1 MATDP
6 FACFGGDGSSSS
18 DDDDVRKSSN
28 NTKDAAADR
37 LRDKFNSQQPS
48 AVTDLLQENEA
59 SFEMFDA
66 TLTASGKGLRAVV
79 AYKQGDEILRE
90 TAVMRIPNSQPAA
103 TREAAERLHRDEI
116 QRTFN
121 SLHEQTQQSVMALA
135 SCNEDG
141 IGVARTPQ
149 GVYDTNSF
157 RLGND
162 PRGGLFLTIARINHS
177 CRPNVTHFWSTRLQQ
192 KLIFAARDID
202 IGEELLTTY
211 GPGHCMMT
219 TKGRR
224 EYLNE
229 RFSFECNCDMCR
241 EGNVNGGDERM
252 IEIQALQDDFV
263 LKKSSSSFSGSS
275 RADDAKGQL
284 ASVRRC
290 LTLMKEQGLAG
301 GAFTKS
307 IFHHGYDICIAAGDY
322 DGARFY
328 LNSEL
333 IAVRD
338 SEGVHSSK
346 AIEIEQV
353 LKDIQDSE

>member
-1 MATDP
+1 MMANDP

-18 DDDDVRKSSN
+18 DDDDVHT
-28 NTKDAAADR
+28 TKMKEAADR
-37 LRDKFNSQQPS
+37 LRDKLNSNQPS
-48 AVTDLLQENEA
+48 AVTDLLHENES

-103 TREAAERLHRDEI
+103 SREAAERLHRDEI

-121 SLHEQTQQSVMALA
+121 SLHVRTQQSIMALA
-135 SCNEDG
+135 SCTEDG
-141 IGVARTPQ
+141 TGVARTPQ
-149 GVYDTNSF
+149 GVYDTNSY

-162 PRGGLFLTIARINHS
+162 PKGGLFLTIARINHS
-177 CRPNVTHFWSTRLQQ
+177 CRPNVTHFWSTHLQQ

-211 GPGHCMMT
+211 GPGHCMT

-229 RFSFECNCDMCR
+229 RFSFECNCEMCR

-252 IEIQALQDDFV
+252 IEIQALQDDFS
-263 LKKSSSSFSGSS
+263 LQSSSSGL
-275 RADDAKGQL
+275 ATTTDVKEGQL

-290 LTLMKEQGLAG
+290 LLLMKEQGLAG

-307 IFHHGYDICIAAGDY
+307 IFHHGYDICLAAGDY
-322 DGARFY
+322 DGARSY

-333 IAVRD
+333 TAVRD
-338 SEGVHSSK
+338 SEGVYSSK

-353 LKDIQDSE
+353 LKDLGAKLF

>member
-1 MATDP
+1 MMANDP

-18 DDDDVRKSSN
+18 DDDDDIVRTTN
-28 NTKDAAADR
+28 NNHTKKAADR
-37 LRDKFNSQQPS
+37 LRDNLNSAQPS
-48 AVTDLLQENEA
+48 AVTDLLHKHES

-66 TLTASGKGLRAVV
+66 TLASGKGLRAIV

-103 TREAAERLHRDEI
+103 SREAAERLHRDEI
-116 QRTFN
+116 QRKFN
-121 SLHEQTQQSVMALA
+121 SLHQRTQQSVMELA

-141 IGVARTPQ
+141 IDGVTRTPQ

-157 RLGND
+157 RLEND
-162 PRGGLFLTIARINHS
+162 PKGGLFLTIARINHS
-177 CRPNVTHFWSTRLQQ
+177 CRPNVTHFWSPKLQQ

-202 IGEELLTTY
+202 VGEELLTTY
-211 GPGHCMMT
+211 GPGHCMA

-229 RFSFECNCDMCR
+229 RFSFDCNCEMCQ
-241 EGNVNGGDERM
+241 EANEFGGDERM
-252 IEIQALQDDFV
+252 IEIQALQEDIA
-263 LKKSSSSFSGSS
+263 LQSSSGLVSTT
-275 RADDAKGQL
+275 DVKGQL

-290 LTLMKEQGLAG
+290 LTLMKEQGLVG

-307 IFHHGYDICIAAGDY
+307 IFHHGYDICLAAGDY
-322 DGARFY
+322 HGAKSY

-333 IAVRD
+333 IAVRG
-338 SEGVHSSK
+338 SEGVQSSK
-346 AIEIEQV
+346 AIEIEQA
-353 LKDIQDSE
+353 LKDFQDSE

>member
-1 MATDP
+1 
-6 FACFGGDGSSSS
+6 
-18 DDDDVRKSSN
+18 
-28 NTKDAAADR
+28 
-37 LRDKFNSQQPS
+37 
-48 AVTDLLQENEA
+48 
-59 SFEMFDA
+59 
-66 TLTASGKGLRAVV
+66 
-79 AYKQGDEILRE
+79 
-90 TAVMRIPNSQPAA
+90 
-103 TREAAERLHRDEI
+103 
-116 QRTFN
+116 
-121 SLHEQTQQSVMALA
+121 
-135 SCNEDG
+135 
-141 IGVARTPQ
+141 
-149 GVYDTNSF
+149 
-157 RLGND
+157 
-162 PRGGLFLTIARINHS
+162 
-177 CRPNVTHFWSTRLQQ
+177 
-192 KLIFAARDID
+192 
-202 IGEELLTTY
+202 
-211 GPGHCMMT
+211 
-219 TKGRR
+219 
-224 EYLNE
+224 
-229 RFSFECNCDMCR
+229 MCQ

-263 LKKSSSSFSGSS
+263 LKKSSSSSGSS

-284 ASVRRC
+284 ASIRRC

>member
-1 MATDP
+1 MMATDP

-18 DDDDVRKSSN
+18 DDDDVRTRSN
-28 NTKDAAADR
+28 ITKDADR

-48 AVTDLLQENEA
+48 AITDLLHENEA

-66 TLTASGKGLRAVV
+66 SLTASGKGLRAVV

-90 TAVMRIPNSQPAA
+90 RAVMRIPNSQPAA
-103 TREAAERLHRDEI
+103 NREVAERLHRDEI

-121 SLHEQTQQSVMALA
+121 SLHKRTQQSVMALA

-141 IGVARTPQ
+141 MGVARTPQ

-162 PRGGLFLTIARINHS
+162 PMGGLFLTIARLNHS

-192 KLIFAARDID
+192 KLIFASRDID

-224 EYLNE
+224 EYLNK
-229 RFSFECNCDMCR
+229 RFSFECNCEMCQ

-252 IEIQALQDDFV
+252 IEIQALQDDFA
-263 LKKSSSSFSGSS
+263 LKKSSLPFSGSS
-275 RADDAKGQL
+275 RADDDAKGQL

-307 IFHHGYDICIAAGDY
+307 IFHHGYDICLAAGDY
-322 DGARFY
+322 YGARSY

-333 IAVRD
+333 VAVRD

>member
-1 MATDP
+1 MGNDP
-6 FACFGGDGSSSS
+6 FACFGGDGNSSS
-18 DDDDVRKSSN
+18 DDDDARTTN
-28 NTKDAAADR
+28 NMKEAADR
-37 LRDKFNSQQPS
+37 LRDQLNSNQPS
-48 AVTDLLQENEA
+48 AITDLLHENES

-121 SLHEQTQQSVMALA
+121 SLHELTQKSVMALA

-141 IGVARTPQ
+141 TGVARTPQ

-162 PRGGLFLTIARINHS
+162 PKGGLFLTIARINHS
-177 CRPNVTHFWSTRLQQ
+177 CRPNVTHFWSPRLQQ

-202 IGEELLTTY
+202 VGEELLTIY
-211 GPGHCMMT
+211 GPGHCMT

-229 RFSFECNCDMCR
+229 RFSFECNCEMCR

-252 IEIQALQDDFV
+252 IEIQALQYDFS
-263 LKKSSSSFSGSS
+263 LLSSSSGST
-275 RADDAKGQL
+275 ADVKGQL

-290 LTLMKEQGLAG
+290 LTLMKKQGLAG

-307 IFHHGYDICIAAGDY
+307 IFHHGYDICLAAGDY
-322 DGARFY
+322 DGARSY

-353 LKDIQDSE
+353 LKDFQDSE